1 MVRVSIQ
8 TANLAAAA
16 EAVPSHSTVH
26 DARLVDRRDHGG
38 DRVLEVVLG
47 PKVDRVPPGVL
58 RSLAEYDC
66 GIKTVQAQGAFLI
79 AVAT

>member
-1 MVRVSIQ
+1 MSVQTSNLREAADSI
-8 TANLAAAA
+8 
-16 EAVPSHSTVH
+16 PSHPIVH